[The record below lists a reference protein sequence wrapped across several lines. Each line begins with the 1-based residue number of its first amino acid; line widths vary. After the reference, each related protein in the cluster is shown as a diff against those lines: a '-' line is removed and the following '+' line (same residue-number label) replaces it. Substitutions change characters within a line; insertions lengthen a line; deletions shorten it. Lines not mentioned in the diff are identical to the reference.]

1 MTNIRTLM
9 LVAVSGGALMALGAC
24 NNNETTT
31 PADST
36 AMAPAEG
43 AAMAPMAA
51 DPMVGGAA
59 MSPNETIVANA
70 SKASNLSTLVAAVQA
85 AGLVETL
92 QGPGP
97 FTVFAPDNAAFDK
110 IPEATRTA
118 LMQPAMKADLTKILT
133 YHVVAGRLTAADIAS
148 QAQANGGTATL
159 ETVQG
164 EELKVAAGPNETW
177 VITDAKGGKSTITQA
192 DVGQSNGV
200 VHVVDTVLMP

>member
-1 MTNIRTLM
+1 MTKLRNLM

-24 NNNETTT
+24 GNEPAATT
-31 PADST
+31 PAEST
-36 AMAPAEG
+36 AMAPADG
-43 AAMAPMAA
+43 AAMAPAT

-70 SKASNLSTLVAAVQA
+70 SKASNLTTLVAAVKA
-85 AGLVETL
+85 AGLVDTL
-92 QGPGP
+92 QGAGP

-110 IPEATRTA
+110 IPEATRTS

-133 YHVVAGRLTAADIAS
+133 YHVVAGRLTAADIAA
-148 QAQANGGTATL
+148 QAEANGGTATL
-159 ETVQG
+159 KTVQG
-164 EELKVAAGPNETW
+164 EELKVSAGPNNTW